1 MTRIAAVLAVLAVL
15 LSGCT
20 GSQPGDAHTPAEITV
35 WPSAEDATTSA
46 SGRTVL
52 ARDLDVPWDMAVLP
66 DGSVLVTLR
75 DQARVVRV
83 TDGRTQAVG
92 TIDGVVPEG
101 EGGLLGIALSP
112 TFADDQ
118 LVYLYYTAA
127 HDNRVVRYRYAEN
140 RLSDPTAILTGIP
153 KADHHDGGRIRF
165 GPDGLLYIG
174 TGDAG
179 RPELAQDRHSL
190 AGKIL
195 RVTADGEVPGD
206 NPFADAVLSYGHRN
220 VEGLGW
226 DLGGQLYASEL
237 GQDTW
242 DELNLIQPGGNY
254 GWPKAEG
261 VSPEKGFTNPV
272 LVWNPDDC
280 SPSGIAVS
288 FAGTVYVAA
297 LKGERVWRA
306 TRTDTGMT
314 DPEVFLDGLGRIR
327 AVEVVDDRLYLLTDN
342 TFRGTPNS
350 GDDQLVSV
358 PLG

>member
-1 MTRIAAVLAVLAVL
+1 
-15 LSGCT
+15 
-20 GSQPGDAHTPAEITV
+20 
-35 WPSAEDATTSA
+35 
-46 SGRTVL
+46 
-52 ARDLDVPWDMAVLP
+52 VLP

-75 DQARVVRV
+75 DKARVVRV
-83 TDGRTQAVG
+83 RDGRARVVDTV
-92 TIDGVVPEG
+92 DGVVPDG

-112 TFADDQ
+112 TFGDDQ

-127 HDNRVVRYRYAEN
+127 HDNRVVRYRYSPQ
-140 RLSDPTAILTGIP
+140 RLSDPTPILTGIP
-153 KADHHDGGRIRF
+153 KANHHDGGRLRF
-165 GPDGLLYIG
+165 GPDGNLYIG

-179 RPELAQDRHSL
+179 RPRLAQDRHSL

-195 RVTADGEVPGD
+195 RVTADGDVPGD
-206 NPFADAVLSYGHRN
+206 NPFANPVYSYGHRN

-226 DLGGQLYASEL
+226 DVSGQLYASEL

-242 DELNLIQPGGNY
+242 DELNLVEPGGNY

-261 VSPEKGFTNPV
+261 VADDKAFIDPV
-272 LVWNPDDC
+272 VVWDPDEC
-280 SPSGIAVS
+280 SPSGIAVT
-288 FAGTVYVAA
+288 FGGTVYVAA
-297 LKGERVWRA
+297 LRGERVWSA

-314 DPEVFLDGLGRIR
+314 DPEVFLRGLGRIR

-342 TFRGTPNS
+342 TFRGTPKT